1 LYFYHTP
8 FRSLLEQGEMCEAP
22 RARWQVERGS
32 EVRES
37 ERDAHATH
45 TRHVTMQG
53 VGGPQSM
60 HAQELVSGSAH
71 PSFCIT
77 RSVLARAAG
86 ARGCSGRVTSHLIWI
101 TSWHS
106 GRLWRLHE
114 CPLPLHAMFSGVGLF
129 DHSCGRPC
137 ARHTHT
143 HFLVVAC
150 EYMPHRS
157 VFLSGCA
164 CCQAHPDLRGKH
176 SSRNAVRCD
185 T

>member
-101 TSWHS
+101 TSCIQAGS
-106 GRLWRLHE
+106 GDCMSVLSHCMQCSAAWASLTIRVAGHAHATRIRISLSWPASICLTAVYFERLRV
-114 CPLPLHAMFSGVGLF
+114 LPS
-129 DHSCGRPC
+129 SPRPEGETQFKKCC
-137 ARHTHT
+137 A
-143 HFLVVAC
+143 L
-150 EYMPHRS
+150 
-157 VFLSGCA
+157 
-164 CCQAHPDLRGKH
+164 
-176 SSRNAVRCD
+176 
-185 T
+185 